1 MEAPEEEAVVA
12 VHHAE
17 ERPRG
22 HVERGLHLVLPH
34 GRRPWTRRRRAEC
47 VTRPNYYPRG
57 NGSVLASHTELC
69 PNEQSDG
76 LNRGPCRVTD
86 GSRRCWSGRSLHRM
100 GRLLARHR
108 TGSPWSSRR
117 SVSRVQFPTSTTA
130 RSSSGTC
137 DRPFLSTSPRATQP
151 SSIATGTSRGPRRWC
166 PYSSPSASRASTNA
180 SSRPPT
186 SSRGAG
192 TSPRSSARRGTR
204 ETLGTWRLN

>member
-1 MEAPEEEAVVA
+1 MQVFVSPSQNEQGSRGTIPLEPHKQERRGEDHPLQRLGEDGAVVA

-76 LNRGPCRVTD
+76 QNRGPCRVTD

-108 TGSPWSSRR
+108 TGCVLP
-117 SVSRVQFPTSTTA
+117 P
-130 RSSSGTC
+130 
-137 DRPFLSTSPRATQP
+137 SPRTLAV
-151 SSIATGTSRGPRRWC
+151 
-166 PYSSPSASRASTNA
+166 STRTHSN
-180 SSRPPT
+180 RPC
-186 SSRGAG
+186 
-192 TSPRSSARRGTR
+192 
-204 ETLGTWRLN
+204 